1 MELPPRDFESRAS
14 TNSAIPA
21 LEWTGNYNR
30 PLTWGFAMRSILCCL
45 LLASGFVAAQ
55 APDPSAAIVQYD
67 RPDREQYLLQG
78 AKKEGEV
85 TVYTSL
91 IQEDLIALSTAF
103 EKKYGVKVKGWRA
116 SSEKVLQRAVTEAR
130 ANRSDADIIETNGP
144 ELEAMYREKVLQPL
158 RSPHLKDLL
167 PQAIRPHGQWV
178 GTRINM
184 FVQTYNTKLVAK
196 DEVPKSY
203 ADLANPRW
211 KGRLGIEAEDEDWFA
226 MVVTELGEE
235 KGLQTFREIAKN
247 GFSVR
252 KGHTLLAGLVASGE
266 IPFALTTYSHG
277 AEKMKQKGA
286 PVEWFAI
293 PPAIGRA
300 NGVALAR
307 KPAHPHAAAL
317 FADFILSPEGQ
328 VILEKGGYV
337 PANLKV
343 ANPAQKLQLKSVDP
357 AVVLDQSDKWKKLYG
372 EIILGNAR

>member
-1 MELPPRDFESRAS
+1 
-14 TNSAIPA
+14 
-21 LEWTGNYNR
+21 
-30 PLTWGFAMRSILCCL
+30 MRSILCCL
-45 LLASGFVAAQ
+45 LLACGVVAAQ

-67 RPDREQYLLQG
+67 RPDREQFLVQG

-91 IQEDLIALSTAF
+91 IQEDLIALSAAF

-130 ANRSDADIIETNGP
+130 ANRVDADIIETNGP

-235 KGLQTFREIAKN
+235 KGLQIFREIAKN

-328 VILEKGGYV
+328 AILEKGGYV

-343 ANPAQKLQLKSVDP
+343 DNPAQKLPLKSVDP
-357 AVVLDQSDKWKKLYG
+357 ALVLDQSEKWKKLYG
-372 EIILGNAR
+372 EIILGNAK